1 MLKVL
6 SQFADDTKLQY
17 TIVSDEL
24 SAVKLQTCYK
34 QKLQTCPE
42 WDCIYNWS
50 THWQLKLS
58 PTICTAMHLNS
69 TRKNKDNLLSA
80 EYSICGS
87 VLPVVSSVTDLCV
100 SYDIRFSFRPRI
112 INVLHK
118 ASLRAKLILKC
129 FVTCDPSVL
138 CKAFS
143 VFLVQLWSFLL

>member
-1 MLKVL
+1 
-6 SQFADDTKLQY
+6 
-17 TIVSDEL
+17 
-24 SAVKLQTCYK
+24 
-34 QKLQTCPE
+34 
-42 WDCIYNWS
+42 
-50 THWQLKLS
+50 
-58 PTICTAMHLNS
+58 MHLNS

-143 VFLVQLWSFLL
+143 VSVRPIMEFSSVIWNPHFKMDINMIEKVQRRFTKLTYPVRLSRLWLQH